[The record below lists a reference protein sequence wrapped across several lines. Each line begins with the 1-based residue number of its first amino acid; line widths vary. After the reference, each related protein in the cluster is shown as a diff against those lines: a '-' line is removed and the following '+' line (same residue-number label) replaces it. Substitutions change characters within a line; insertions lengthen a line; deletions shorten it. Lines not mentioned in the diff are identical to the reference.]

1 MERCYIKGPMTD
13 EESISFFAAVTNDPL
28 HGFHMNNYCVL
39 RQEVANSIDEVG
51 GFVQI
56 TMDELR
62 SSSTDAD
69 KEAHDYI
76 ISTIANFL
84 LQLVSGI
91 SNVCAERD
99 NRNNSGDQL
108 PPVLP
113 LDLCVVLSRDFV
125 SCLGDQRIRLRHNFS
140 EEEVGNIDEQVLL
153 ESTWNLFVF
162 GKKSTVASVKP
173 TFDKATETW
182 QKSAAD
188 DGQYPYDAVG
198 ALLRH
203 GPSPFLKRITDPKGY
218 EQSVLQYMAATGCSR
233 AEATGNMDAKLNNA
247 ADWAYQK
254 LEEKKTGKKVDYTVL
269 DAKDAA
275 LTIIWALGIT
285 PLVLYSI
292 AQTASQFGTGPSVIK
307 Y

>member
-1 MERCYIKGPMTD
+1 MLTTSNNRRQSMLIALLGLACLFSLGMTFVPV
-13 EESISFFAAVTNDPL
+13 SIPSKTHV
-28 HGFHMNNYCVL
+28 H
-39 RQEVANSIDEVG
+39 
-51 GFVQI
+51 VQSR
-56 TMDELR
+56 TT
-62 SSSTDAD
+62 SS
-69 KEAHDYI
+69 
-76 ISTIANFL
+76 
-84 LQLVSGI
+84 
-91 SNVCAERD
+91 
-99 NRNNSGDQL
+99 
-108 PPVLP
+108 
-113 LDLCVVLSRDFV
+113 
-125 SCLGDQRIRLRHNFS
+125 
-140 EEEVGNIDEQVLL
+140 
-153 ESTWNLFVF
+153 LFVF
-162 GKKSTVASVKP
+162 GKKSTVGSVKP
-173 TFDKATETW
+173 AFDKATETW

-203 GPSPFLKRITDPKGY
+203 GPAPFLKRITDPKGY

>member
-1 MERCYIKGPMTD
+1 MLGAPTNPHR
-13 EESISFFAAVTNDPL
+13 SIMMVIWALACCLTVGMAFVPSVVSPK
-28 HGFHMNNYCVL
+28 VSSL
-39 RQEVANSIDEVG
+39 RH
-51 GFVQI
+51 
-56 TMDELR
+56 
-62 SSSTDAD
+62 SSSTTTTTTSLFIFGSKSA
-69 KEAHDYI
+69 
-76 ISTIANFL
+76 
-84 LQLVSGI
+84 SGA
-91 SNVCAERD
+91 S
-99 NRNNSGDQL
+99 
-108 PPVLP
+108 
-113 LDLCVVLSRDFV
+113 
-125 SCLGDQRIRLRHNFS
+125 
-140 EEEVGNIDEQVLL
+140 
-153 ESTWNLFVF
+153 
-162 GKKSTVASVKP
+162 KSTKP

-182 QKSAAD
+182 QKSAGD

-275 LTIIWALGIT
+275 LTVIWALGIT

-307 Y
+307 H